1 MKEIPILY
9 NKKEE
14 CCGCSACFAICPKK
28 AISMIADEEGFEYP
42 YIEKRKCIRCNK
54 CISVCNFKQNRK
66 W

>member
-28 AISMIADEEGFEYP
+28 AISMIADKEGFEYP

-54 CISVCNFKQNRK
+54 CIAVCNFKQNRK